1 MLPIVYT
8 PTVGAAIQDFS
19 HLFRRPRGVFLNIE
33 DVDGIDRALDAT
45 GLRPEDVD
53 LVVASDAEA
62 ILGIGDWGVGGIDI
76 SIGKLAV
83 YTVAAGIDPRRV
95 LAVGLDV
102 GTNREVLLND
112 PRYLG
117 LRRSRVRGEAYE
129 AFIDAYI
136 ASASAHFPK
145 AILHWEDFSGPPA
158 RRILA
163 QYGDTLCTFDDD
175 IQGTAAVGLA
185 CVLAGV
191 RVSGGRLVDQQIVVF
206 GAGSAGVG
214 IADLIA
220 LAMTED
226 GLSAQEAADRIFLL
240 DRPGLLTSDMTDLY
254 DYQKPYAKDPAAVAG
269 WRAADGTLGLQ
280 EVVDALHP
288 TMLVGTSGVTGAF
301 SEQVIRSMHEH
312 CPRPIILPMSNP
324 TVLAEQTPT
333 NLLAWTD
340 GQALVAT
347 GSPFGPVERD
357 GVTYRI
363 GQANNALMFPGLGL
377 GVIVCRAATMPPSLF
392 IAAAR
397 ALAKLADPTDPAKGL
412 LPDISR
418 LREVSATVAVD
429 VVNTAVAAGIA
440 QERGGRPHRGRPR
453 GDVGAGV
460 PPDQAVA
467 RPDTQPAQ
475 EQTHVPDSGRDPRRP
490 DGRGRDPQG
499 VRDRRGLGEPHRGRP
514 TQARVGHRVRPRAQ
528 RGGRGLR
535 GRGRRAGLGPADRR
549 ARLVRTREP
558 APGQRALRLPAQR
571 GAGVRHRDAHPEHR
585 DRQRLLPGDQ
595 PRGDLLRLHQ
605 LLRPD
610 VHARVRCRA
619 SPSWPCRQRSS
630 SAAWAW

>member
-1 MLPIVYT
+1 MTPEPNLTIVEGPEGSRSIAIHARGLAVLDDPQVNRGTAFTMDERDHLGLHGLLPSGLETITEQVARCYEQFSQATSDVAKWVFLTQLHDSNEVLFYRLVGEHVAEMLPIVYT
-8 PTVGAAIQDFS
+8 PTVGTAIQEFS
-19 HLFRRPRGVFLNIE
+19 HLFRRPRGVFLNVE
-33 DVDGIDRALDAT
+33 DVEGIDRALDST
-45 GLRPEDVD
+45 GLGPDDID

-102 GTNREVLLND
+102 GTNRESLLND

-117 LRRSRVRGEAYE
+117 LRRSRVRGEAYD
-129 AFIDAYI
+129 AFIDAYV
-136 ASASAHFPK
+136 ASASARFPQ

-158 RRILA
+158 RGILA
-163 QYGDTLCTFDDD
+163 RYGDTLCTFDDD

-185 CVLAGV
+185 CALAGV

-226 GLSAQEAADRIFLL
+226 GLSADEAADRIYLL
-240 DRPGLLTSDMTDLY
+240 DRPGLLTSDMNDLY
-254 DYQKPYAKDPAAVAG
+254 EYQQPYAKDPAKVAD

-280 EVVDALHP
+280 EVVDHLHP

-301 SEQVIRSMHEH
+301 GEQVIRSMHAH
-312 CPRPIILPMSNP
+312 CARPIILPMSNP
-324 TVLAEQTPT
+324 TVLAEQTPA

-340 GQALVAT
+340 GAALVAT

-357 GVTYRI
+357 GTTYRI

-397 ALAKLADPTDPAKGL
+397 ALAKLANPSDPAQGL

-429 VVNTAVAAGIA
+429 VINVATAQGIARVAVADPI
-440 QERGGRPHRGRPR
+440 E
-453 GDVGAGV
+453 
-460 PPDQAVA
+460 AVHEA
-467 RPDTQPAQ
+467 MWTPEYLPI
-475 EQTHVPDSGRDPRRP
+475 
-490 DGRGRDPQG
+490 
-499 VRDRRGLGEPHRGRP
+499 
-514 TQARVGHRVRPRAQ
+514 Q
-528 RGGRGLR
+528 R
-535 GRGRRAGLGPADRR
+535 
-549 ARLVRTREP
+549 
-558 APGQRALRLPAQR
+558 
-571 GAGVRHRDAHPEHR
+571 
-585 DRQRLLPGDQ
+585 
-595 PRGDLLRLHQ
+595 
-605 LLRPD
+605 
-610 VHARVRCRA
+610 
-619 SPSWPCRQRSS
+619 
-630 SAAWAW
+630 

>member
-1 MLPIVYT
+1 MVSNSYTVGAGPDASPHVEIHARGMAVLDDPQVNRGTAFTMAERDHLGLHGLLPAALETLEQQVARSYEQFKATESDVEKWTFLTNLHDNNEVLFYRLVGEHVHEMLPIVYT
-8 PTVGAAIQDFS
+8 PTVGAAIQ
-19 HLFRRPRGVFLNIE
+19 

-102 GTNREVLLND
+102 GTNREELLND

-117 LRRSRVRGEAYE
+117 LRRSRVRGEAYD
-129 AFIDAYI
+129 AFIDAYV

-158 RRILA
+158 RGILA
-163 QYGDTLCTFDDD
+163 RYADTLCTFDDD

-185 CVLAGV
+185 SVLSGV

-226 GLSAQEAADRIFLL
+226 GLSAEEAAGQIYLL

-254 DYQKPYAKDPAAVAG
+254 DYQRPYAKDPAAVAG
-269 WRAADGTLGLQ
+269 WRTADGVLGLQ
-280 EVVDALHP
+280 QVVENLHP

-301 SEQVIRSMHEH
+301 TEEVIRTLHAN
-312 CPRPIILPMSNP
+312 CPRPIVLPMSNP

-333 NLLAWTD
+333 NILEWTN
-340 GQALVAT
+340 GEALVAT

-357 GVTYRI
+357 GTTYRI

-429 VVNTAVAAGIA
+429 VVNTAIAAGIA
-440 QERGGRPHRGRPR
+440 QVQVSDPIE
-453 GDVGAGV
+453 
-460 PPDQAVA
+460 AVHEA
-467 RPDTQPAQ
+467 MW
-475 EQTHVPDSGRDPRRP
+475 
-490 DGRGRDPQG
+490 
-499 VRDRRGLGEPHRGRP
+499 EP
-514 TQARVGHRVRPRAQ
+514 
-528 RGGRGLR
+528 
-535 GRGRRAGLGPADRR
+535 
-549 ARLVRTREP
+549 EY
-558 APGQRALRLPAQR
+558 LPIKQ
-571 GAGVRHRDAHPEHR
+571 
-585 DRQRLLPGDQ
+585 
-595 PRGDLLRLHQ
+595 
-605 LLRPD
+605 
-610 VHARVRCRA
+610 
-619 SPSWPCRQRSS
+619 
-630 SAAWAW
+630 

>member
-1 MLPIVYT
+1 MASQGYTVGAGPDASPHVEIHARGMAVLDDPQVNRGTAFTMAERDLLGLHGLLPAALETLEQQVARSYEQFKATENDVEKWTFLTNLHDNNEVLFYRLVGEHVHEMLPIVYT
-8 PTVGAAIQDFS
+8 PTVGAAIQEFS

-33 DVDGIDRALDAT
+33 DLDGIDAALDAT
-45 GLRPEDVD
+45 GLRPDDVD

-163 QYGDTLCTFDDD
+163 QYGDSLCTFDDD

-191 RVSGGRLVDQQIVVF
+191 RVSGGRLVDQRIVVF

-220 LAMTED
+220 LAMTEE

-254 DYQKPYAKDPAAVAG
+254 EYQQPYAKDPAGVAG

-280 EVVDALHP
+280 EVVDGLHP
-288 TMLVGTSGVTGAF
+288 TMLVGTSGVTGVF

-324 TVLAEQTPT
+324 TVLAEQTPE

-397 ALAKLADPTDPAKGL
+397 ALAKLADPADPAKGL

-429 VVNTAVAAGIA
+429 VVNTAIAAGIA
-440 QERGGRPHRGRPR
+440 QVQVTDPIE
-453 GDVGAGV
+453 
-460 PPDQAVA
+460 AVHEA
-467 RPDTQPAQ
+467 MW
-475 EQTHVPDSGRDPRRP
+475 
-490 DGRGRDPQG
+490 
-499 VRDRRGLGEPHRGRP
+499 EP
-514 TQARVGHRVRPRAQ
+514 
-528 RGGRGLR
+528 
-535 GRGRRAGLGPADRR
+535 
-549 ARLVRTREP
+549 EY
-558 APGQRALRLPAQR
+558 LPIKQ
-571 GAGVRHRDAHPEHR
+571 
-585 DRQRLLPGDQ
+585 
-595 PRGDLLRLHQ
+595 
-605 LLRPD
+605 
-610 VHARVRCRA
+610 
-619 SPSWPCRQRSS
+619 
-630 SAAWAW
+630 

>member
-1 MLPIVYT
+1 MVSNAKHTLVTGADGSVGVEIHARGMAVLDDPQLNRGTAFTMAERDDLGLHGLLPSGLETIEQQVDRCYEQFKAKSSDVEKWVFLTQLHDSNEVLFYRLVGDHVHEMLPIVYT
-8 PTVGAAIQDFS
+8 PTVGAAIEEFS
-19 HLFRRPRGVFLNIE
+19 HLFRRPRGVFLNIT
-33 DVDGIDRALDAT
+33 DVEGIDRALEAT
-45 GLRPEDVD
+45 GLGPDDID

-102 GTNREVLLND
+102 GTNREQLLND

-117 LRRSRVRGEAYE
+117 LRRSRVRGEAYDQ
-129 AFIDAYI
+129 FIDAYV
-136 ASASAHFPK
+136 ASASKRFPQ

-158 RRILA
+158 RGILA
-163 QYGDTLCTFDDD
+163 RYGDSLCTFDDD

-185 CVLAGV
+185 CALAGV
-191 RVSGGRLVDQQIVVF
+191 RVSGGRLTDQQIVVF

-220 LAMTED
+220 LAMTEE
-226 GLSAQEAADRIFLL
+226 GLSDEEAAGRIHLL

-254 DYQKPYAKDPAAVAG
+254 DYQQPYAKDPAAVAG
-269 WRAADGTLGLQ
+269 WRAADGSLGLQ
-280 EVVDALHP
+280 EVVDNLHP

-301 SEQVIRSMHEH
+301 GEQVIRSMHAH

-324 TVLAEQTPT
+324 TVLAEQTPE
-333 NLLAWTD
+333 NILAWTD
-340 GQALVAT
+340 GEALVAT

-357 GVTYRI
+357 GTTYRI

-429 VVNTAVAAGIA
+429 VVNTATAQGIA
-440 QERGGRPHRGRPR
+440 QVQVDDPIE
-453 GDVGAGV
+453 
-460 PPDQAVA
+460 AVHEA
-467 RPDTQPAQ
+467 MWTP
-475 EQTHVPDSGRDPRRP
+475 EY
-490 DGRGRDPQG
+490 
-499 VRDRRGLGEPHRGRP
+499 
-514 TQARVGHRVRPRAQ
+514 
-528 RGGRGLR
+528 
-535 GRGRRAGLGPADRR
+535 
-549 ARLVRTREP
+549 
-558 APGQRALRLPAQR
+558 LPIKR
-571 GAGVRHRDAHPEHR
+571 
-585 DRQRLLPGDQ
+585 
-595 PRGDLLRLHQ
+595 
-605 LLRPD
+605 
-610 VHARVRCRA
+610 
-619 SPSWPCRQRSS
+619 
-630 SAAWAW
+630 